1 MGADHLS
8 PPQDLTEDILPG
20 LLQTDLD
27 YNLKF
32 QRERTQQRAMT
43 VSLSRGQ
50 AQIVGFCA
58 ATAIMAGALAYSSWR
73 SKS

>member
-1 MGADHLS
+1 M
-8 PPQDLTEDILPG
+8 
-20 LLQTDLD
+20 LQTDLD